1 MKYIIHITLATVF
14 LVSCGSK
21 KSGNDN
27 KRTSD
32 STQTVTDTNT
42 QLKQK
47 NITYTQPTEVDSSDI
62 NTNTEVL
69 NEKGQLDPNSSP
81 TAVVQTIIKAAKT
94 GNYTPLLKL
103 SNPAI
108 DMDGDARDIISV
120 PNKSKEDQKEFN
132 DYFGKAKIVGKPRI
146 KKNLAEVDIE
156 TTAEGGDKETIICEN
171 KFDKWYLKGL

>member
-1 MKYIIHITLATVF
+1 MKSIAIVLGISILF
-14 LVSCGSK
+14 VSCGNKTLAEPNK
-21 KSGNDN
+21 KSTDSITKDTTAAKGSN
-27 KRTSD
+27 K
-32 STQTVTDTNT
+32 VM
-42 QLKQK
+42 
-47 NITYTQPTEVDSSDI
+47 YTEPTEVDSSDV
-62 NTNTEVL
+62 NTNTEIL

-94 GNYTPLLKL
+94 GNYSPLLKL

-108 DMDGDARDIISV
+108 EMDGDAKDIINV

-132 DYFGKAKIVGKPRI
+132 DYFGKAKIVGKARI